1 MVAPNKCPGRA
12 KIFAEAK
19 IFLAGE
25 NRAVR
30 REQGSAGPAN
40 TLNKMNIRT
49 IDYKNNKIRII
60 DQTKLPLRLV
70 YVNIN
75 RLEDLW
81 QAIKIMQVRG
91 APALGAA
98 AGLGMY
104 LGIKDYVCSDWS
116 KFIRKLNSVAK
127 YIGSS
132 RPTARN
138 LFWGIERVLAVV
150 LANQKQPISK
160 IKQVILAEAKLIMRQ
175 DMVACRKIGSY
186 GVDLLKNNSRVLT
199 ICNAGILATIDYG
212 TALGVIYSAGRQG
225 KKIKVFSSET
235 RPLLQ
240 GARLSTWEL
249 YKQGIDVTLIADNT
263 AAKLMRDGEIDIVIT
278 GADCIAANGDTAN
291 KIGTFNLA
299 VLAKYHA
306 IPFYVAA
313 PQSTFDLKIKNK
325 AGIKIEMR
333 KAEEVTS
340 ILFKKDVAPKEAKVF
355 NPAFDLTP
363 HQLISGIITD
373 YGIIRM
379 PYSQN
384 IRKTLSKE

>member
-1 MVAPNKCPGRA
+1 MN
-12 KIFAEAK
+12 
-19 IFLAGE
+19 
-25 NRAVR
+25 VR
-30 REQGSAGPAN
+30 TGDW
-40 TLNKMNIRT
+40 KNIT
-49 IDYKNNKIRII
+49 IRII
-60 DQTKLPLRLV
+60 DQTKLPQKLVHVDIDRLK
-70 YVNIN
+70 
-75 RLEDLW
+75 DLW

-104 LGIKDYVCSDWS
+104 LGIKDYPGSDWS
-116 KFIRKLNSVAK
+116 KFSRRLNATAR

-138 LFWGIERVLAVV
+138 LFWGIERISAVA

-160 IKQVILAEAKLIMRQ
+160 IKQLILAQAQLIMRQ
-175 DMVACRKIGSY
+175 DMAACRKIGAY
-186 GVDLLKNNSRVLT
+186 GAKLLKDRSKVLT

-212 TALGVIYSAGRQG
+212 TALGVIYSACAQG
-225 KKIKVFSSET
+225 KKIKVFTSET

-249 YKQGIDVTLIADNT
+249 YQQGVDVTLIADNT

-278 GADCIAANGDTAN
+278 GADRIAANGDTAN

-299 VLAKYHA
+299 VLAKYHG

-313 PQSTFDLKIKNK
+313 PRSTFDLKTKN
-325 AGIKIEMR
+325 AAAIKIEMR
-333 KAEEVTS
+333 QTAEVTK
-340 ILFKKDVAPKEAKVF
+340 ILFKRKVASPKAKVF

-363 HQLISGIITD
+363 QQLISAIVTD
-373 YGIIRM
+373 YGIIRP
-379 PYSQN
+379 PYLKN
-384 IRKTLSKE
+384 ISKIFKENKCA

>member
-1 MVAPNKCPGRA
+1 
-12 KIFAEAK
+12 
-19 IFLAGE
+19 
-25 NRAVR
+25 
-30 REQGSAGPAN
+30 
-40 TLNKMNIRT
+40 MNIRT
-49 IDYKNNKIRII
+49 IDWKNNKIRII

-70 YVNIN
+70 YINID

-116 KFIRKLNSVAK
+116 KFSRKLNAVAK

-138 LFWGIERVLAVV
+138 LFWGIERVLAVA
-150 LANQKQPISK
+150 LANKEQPISK
-160 IKQVILAEAKLIMRQ
+160 IKQIMLAEAKLIMHQ
-175 DMVACRKIGSY
+175 DMVACRKIGAY
-186 GVDLLKNNSRVLT
+186 GAKLLKDNSRVLT
-199 ICNAGILATIDYG
+199 ICNAGILASIDYG
-212 TALGVIYSAGRQG
+212 TALGVIYSAQAQG
-225 KKIKVFSSET
+225 KNIKVFSSET

-249 YKQGIDVTLIADNT
+249 HKQGIDVTLIADNT
-263 AAKLMRDGEIDIVIT
+263 AAKLMRDGQIDMVIT
-278 GADCIAANGDTAN
+278 GADRIAANGDTAN

-299 VLAKYHA
+299 VLAKYHK
-306 IPFYVAA
+306 IPFYVSA
-313 PQSTFDLKIKNK
+313 PRSTFDLKIKNK
-325 AGIKIEMR
+325 AGIKIEIR
-333 KAEEVTS
+333 KPDEITS
-340 ILFKKDVAPKEAKVF
+340 ILFKKDVAPKKARVF
-355 NPAFDLTP
+355 NPVFDVTP

-373 YGIIRM
+373 KGIIRM

-384 IRKTLSKE
+384 IRETLRKE

>member
-1 MVAPNKCPGRA
+1 
-12 KIFAEAK
+12 
-19 IFLAGE
+19 
-25 NRAVR
+25 
-30 REQGSAGPAN
+30 
-40 TLNKMNIRT
+40 MNICT
-49 IDYKNNKIRII
+49 ISWKNNKIRII
-60 DQTKLPLRLV
+60 DQTQLPDKLA
-70 YVNIN
+70 YINID

-81 QAIKIMQVRG
+81 QAIKIMQIRG

-104 LGIKDYVCSDWS
+104 LGIKNYRGSDWS
-116 KFIRKLNSVAK
+116 KFSRELNSVAN

-138 LFWGIERVLAVV
+138 LFWGIERIQAVA
-150 LANQKQPISK
+150 LANKEQSVLK
-160 IKQVILAEAKLIMRQ
+160 IKQIILAEAKLIMCQ
-175 DMVACRKIGSY
+175 DMAVCRKIGFY
-186 GVDLLKNNSRVLT
+186 GAKLLKDSSSVLT

-212 TALGVIYSAGRQG
+212 TALGVIYSAKQQG
-225 KKIKVFSSET
+225 KNIKVFSSET

-249 YKQGIDVTLIADNT
+249 LKQGVDVILIADNT
-263 AAKLMRDGEIDIVIT
+263 AAKLMRDGRIDIVIT

-299 VLAKYHA
+299 VLAKYHG
-306 IPFYVAA
+306 IPFYIAA
-313 PQSTFDLKIKNK
+313 PQSTFDLKIKDK

-333 KAEEVTS
+333 KPEEVTR
-340 ILFKKDVAPKEAKVF
+340 ILFKKDIAPKKAKVL

-373 YGIIRM
+373 QGIIRM
-379 PYSQN
+379 PYLQN
-384 IRKTLSKE
+384 IKKTLSCHQ

>member
-1 MVAPNKCPGRA
+1 
-12 KIFAEAK
+12 
-19 IFLAGE
+19 
-25 NRAVR
+25 
-30 REQGSAGPAN
+30 
-40 TLNKMNIRT
+40 
-49 IDYKNNKIRII
+49 
-60 DQTKLPLRLV
+60 
-70 YVNIN
+70 
-75 RLEDLW
+75 LEDLW
-81 QAIKIMQVRG
+81 QAIKILQVRG

-104 LGIKDYVCSDWS
+104 LGIKDYVCADWK
-116 KFIRKLNSVAK
+116 KFSQKLNAVAK
-127 YIGSS
+127 YLGSS

-138 LFWGIERVLAVV
+138 LFWGIERIQAVA
-150 LANQKQPISK
+150 LANKNQPIRK
-160 IKQVILAEAKLIMRQ
+160 IKQIILEEAKLIMRQ
-175 DMVACRKIGSY
+175 DMLACRKIGAY
-186 GVDLLKNNSRVLT
+186 GAKLLKDNSRVLT

-212 TALGVIYSAGRQG
+212 TALGVIYSAQAQG

-249 YKQGIDVTLIADNT
+249 HKQGIDVSLIADNT
-263 AAKLMRDGEIDIVIT
+263 AAKLMRDGQIDIVIT
-278 GADCIAANGDTAN
+278 GADRIAANGDTAN

-333 KAEEVTS
+333 KAAEITS
-340 ILFKKDVAPKEAKVF
+340 ILFKKDIAPKKAKVL
-355 NPAFDLTP
+355 NPAFDVTL

-373 YGIIRM
+373 KGIIRL
-379 PYSQN
+379 PYAQN
-384 IRKTLSKE
+384 IRKTLSKA